1 MRKIILKKTESRS
14 EEGESDMNEWKKEK
28 EKEKDKN
35 GMKREKEKKVAR
47 EEEWD

>member
-1 MRKIILKKTESRS
+1 MS